1 MPQLPPIFSKRSTAS
16 ADDLEKQAGAARKA
30 SMLESMEMA
39 EAIEMLHISAESVVS
54 FTVLLRSSR
63 TQEVKELLLGVGE
76 LDLTLREPAPAGGR
90 ASRTPMLTFPIDD
103 LVAWLPSDT
112 RFTFY
117 VPLADDDAR
126 QQGLAARGALG
137 RASRRVRDGRV
148 GGPGSGGRRAREGR
162 FGRRRLT
169 LSAVFA
175 PLFNNMHVPYPLAVQ
190 QLSSDEF

>member
-1 MPQLPPIFSKRSTAS
+1 MPKLPTIFSKRSTAS

-103 LVAWLPSDT
+103 LVAWLPNAS
-112 RFTFY
+112 
-117 VPLADDDAR
+117 
-126 QQGLAARGALG
+126 AAAE
-137 RASRRVRDGRV
+137 AAVRDFFGV
-148 GGPGSGGRRAREGR
+148 CAAPAAPALPDEDLLICPITQEEFYDPVITGS
-162 FGRRRLT
+162 
-169 LSAVFA
+169 
-175 PLFNNMHVPYPLAVQ
+175 
-190 QLSSDEF
+190 